1 MRKFS
6 AITHYE
12 ISRKQLLKALE
23 ELEVRAETKLDKL
36 SDKNKLV
43 TYSKSDDLLLKEELA
58 EKERMIEE
66 LQNSLEAT
74 QEDLSKT
81 NDELD
86 SVKKENDSFLK
97 KLARDKETIVEIEES
112 LNKIENVIDGEG

>member
-81 NDELD
+81 NDEFCNKYCFFLFFID
-86 SVKKENDSFLK
+86 SISSFIFNILSF
-97 KLARDKETIVEIEES
+97 IS
-112 LNKIENVIDGEG
+112 S